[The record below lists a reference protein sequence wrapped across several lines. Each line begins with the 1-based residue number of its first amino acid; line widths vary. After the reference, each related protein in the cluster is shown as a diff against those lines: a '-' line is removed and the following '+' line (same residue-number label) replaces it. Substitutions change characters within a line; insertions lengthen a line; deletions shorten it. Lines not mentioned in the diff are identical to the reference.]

1 MVKRSTDSG
10 NKSTNVK
17 NKEQVPPSGLPV
29 SSSVTGASATTA
41 PPGGPSLSAA
51 SPQVPSAPAIPVL
64 PRIVFQHP
72 PPQLEAT
79 IEIQYKDSHG
89 QWITSYPFNGNIYL
103 PKGIVYT
110 FLLRKFTCDY
120 AMQFDITLDGVRTF
134 TALLKKEVLA
144 ARFYGE
150 SQETSFLFDQIA
162 DEDMDPDEINDRIGR
177 ISVYYSFCKIKE
189 EVKEEKKTTVIP
201 VKIGSAP
208 GPGATGSGNSSV
220 TSINSVNGRGGC
232 QARATTTTTTTT
244 PTTSLI
250 NSNATMSSSSATNS
264 SSSSTGLTAAMNAVN
279 LSMTN
284 TATTTLLG
292 MTKDGGPSGHKIR
305 RYTTEPI
312 HPHQLRHWS
321 AWLKLKTDKQKNK

>member
-1 MVKRSTDSG
+1 MSSRLNTKPSNGKRSRSKSPVPLHKQKKRKQSRSRSRSRSRSPPPMVKRSTDSG

-120 AMQFDITLDGVRTF
+120 AMQFDITLDGVRKF
-134 TALLKKEVLA
+134 TALLKKEVLSS
-144 ARFYGE
+144 RVYGE

-177 ISVYYSFCKIKE
+177 ISVYYSFCMIKD
-189 EVKEEKKTTVIP
+189 EVKEEKKTIATP
-201 VKIGSAP
+201 VKIGCI
-208 GPGATGSGNSSV
+208 GNGHGAGTGNNNSSGAG
-220 TSINSVNGRGGC
+220 INSISQRAGR
-232 QARATTTTTTTT
+232 QNRATATAT

-250 NSNATMSSSSATNS
+250 NRNATMSSSATNS
-264 SSSSTGLTAAMNAVN
+264 SSSTGLTTAMNAVN
-279 LSMTN
+279 LSTTTN
-284 TATTTLLG
+284 TTNTT
-292 MTKDGGPSGHKIR
+292 
-305 RYTTEPI
+305 
-312 HPHQLRHWS
+312 
-321 AWLKLKTDKQKNK
+321 